1 MKISTRG
8 RYSLRLMIDLA
19 MQPENEFI
27 ALNDI
32 AKRQDI
38 SKKYLEQ
45 IVPFLNRG
53 GLLIA
58 NKGHLGGYRLAK
70 APSDINVKEILL
82 SAEGS
87 LAPVSCMD
95 NTPNICEKCD
105 DCLTLPIYQGLDKVI
120 DEYLSGIT
128 LQAIIDKNVV

>member
-45 IVPFLNRG
+45 IVPFLNRS

-70 APSDINVKEILL
+70 APSEINVKEILL

-128 LQAIIDKNVV
+128 LQAIIDKKVV